1 MKLEEPKPLNIK
13 SWAEEDRPREKLL
26 LKGTSSLSDAE
37 LIAILIG
44 SGTASLSAVE
54 VGKKVMQSVDNNLDA
69 LAKLSVKDLMKAKG
83 IGQAKAIAII
93 AALELG
99 RRRKET
105 APEEKPKMTTSAD
118 AFQMLKG
125 DLMDLPHEEFWILC
139 LNRAHRLT
147 KKKRVSEGGV
157 SGTMADPKII
167 FKLALEELASGI
179 VLAHN
184 HPSGNLTPSQ
194 SDRDLTKKIKEAG
207 RLLDIQLLDHI
218 IVAGRNYFS
227 FADEGII

>member
-1 MKLEEPKPLNIK
+1 
-13 SWAEEDRPREKLL
+13 
-26 LKGTSSLSDAE
+26 
-37 LIAILIG
+37 
-44 SGTASLSAVE
+44 
-54 VGKKVMQSVDNNLDA
+54 
-69 LAKLSVKDLMKAKG
+69 
-83 IGQAKAIAII
+83 
-93 AALELG
+93 
-99 RRRKET
+99 
-105 APEEKPKMTTSAD
+105 
-118 AFQMLKG
+118 
-125 DLMDLPHEEFWILC
+125 
-139 LNRAHRLT
+139 
-147 KKKRVSEGGV
+147 
-157 SGTMADPKII
+157 MADPKII